1 MTVLDAKKS
10 RPLEG
15 GPSFSL
21 SNRLVRAAWMVTW
34 GLLASWTP
42 APMHRYRVALIRLFG
57 GKVDWTARVYGSA
70 RIWLP
75 SNLEMG
81 AHSCLGPEVQ
91 CYCLGPIVLGE
102 RAVVSQGARLCTG
115 THDIRD
121 EDFQLVARPIAVER
135 GAWVAAEAFIGPGAR
150 VGEAAVVGARAVL
163 FGEALPGG
171 VYIGNPA
178 TKIKD
183 RNRQQSQ

>member
-1 MTVLDAKKS
+1 MSVLDAKQS

-21 SNRLVRAAWMVTW
+21 SNRLVRALWMVTW

-42 APMHRYRVALIRLFG
+42 APLHRYRVALLRLFG
-57 GKVDWTARVYGSA
+57 AKVDWTARVYGSA

-75 SNLEMG
+75 SNLEMR
-81 AHSCLGPEVQ
+81 AHSCLGPEVH

-102 RAVVSQGARLCTG
+102 RAVVSQGARLCAG
-115 THDIRD
+115 THDIHDRN
-121 EDFQLVARPIAVER
+121 FQLIAKPIVVGD
-135 GAWVAAEAFIGPGAR
+135 GAWIAAEAFLGPGAI
-150 VGEAAVVGARAVL
+150 VGSDAVVGARAVL
-163 FGEALPGG
+163 FGEAESSG

-178 TKIKD
+178 SKVGD
-183 RNRQQSQ
+183 RYPRLPE